1 LTRTHVVVGAGLAGG
16 TAAMTM
22 RAKGFDGR
30 IIVVGDEVHPPY
42 SRPPLSKALVRGEI
56 EADRTH
62 LRPASLWAKKDVEF
76 VLGRACTEIDVA
88 GRQVVL
94 GNGERIEYDA
104 LLLAMGGRART
115 LPGQDAVPG
124 LFVLRT
130 IDDALAI
137 RERIGAGRRLLI
149 VGAGFVGAE
158 LAASATALG
167 TEVTVLE
174 AAGVPLG
181 RGLPPALGEIYGR
194 MHRAHGVDIRVN
206 ASVRDVLPNGSGLLT
221 RTTDG
226 AEYESD
232 TVVVAV
238 GLNPELGLAERAGL
252 AVESA
257 APGGVVV
264 DEHCRTSAPGIF
276 AVGDIA
282 NHPNPI
288 LGHRVRVEHWQ
299 NAQHQSAVAAH
310 NMVATD
316 PADYEVFAEVPWIW
330 SDQYDVNLQVA
341 GRPLPSDDV
350 VLRGDVESTEFSA
363 MLLRDGVLVAAV
375 GLNCADDVRAARAVI
390 GRAVRPD
397 PAALSNTAIDI
408 HRLLGVDREASHA

>member
-1 LTRTHVVVGAGLAGG
+1 MTRTHVVVGAGLAGG
-16 TAAMTM
+16 TAALAM
-22 RAKGFDGR
+22 RSKGFDGR
-30 IIVVGDEVHPPY
+30 ILVIGDEAHPPY

-56 EADRTH
+56 EPARTH
-62 LRPASLWAKKDVEF
+62 LRPATMWDKKEVEF
-76 VLGRACTEIDVA
+76 VLGRACTDIDVA
-88 GRQVVL
+88 RKEVTL
-94 GNGERIEYDA
+94 SDGERIGYDA
-104 LLLAMGGRART
+104 LLLATGGRART
-115 LPGQDAVPG
+115 LPGQDGVPG
-124 LFVLRT
+124 VFVLRT

-137 RERIGAGRRLLI
+137 RGRLGPGRRLLI

-158 LAASATALG
+158 LAASSAAVG
-167 TEVTVLE
+167 TQVTVLE
-174 AAGVPLG
+174 AADVPLG
-181 RGLPPALGEIYGR
+181 RGLPSALGEVYGR

-206 ASVRDVLPNGSGLLT
+206 AAVRNVVPSTGGLLT

-226 AEYESD
+226 TVYASD

-238 GLNPELGLAERAGL
+238 GLTLELDLAKRAGL
-252 AVESA
+252 AVDSTL
-257 APGGVVV
+257 PGGVVV
-264 DEHCRTSAPGIF
+264 DEYCRTTAPDIF

-288 LGHRVRVEHWQ
+288 LRQRVRVEHWQ

-310 NMVATD
+310 NMVATTS
-316 PADYEVFAEVPWIW
+316 AEYEIFAEVPWVW

-350 VLRGDVESTEFSA
+350 VFRGDRESTEFSA

-390 GRAVRPD
+390 GRGVRPD
-397 PAALSNTAIDI
+397 AAALADTRIDV
-408 HRLLGVDREASHA
+408 RELLGLDREETSV

>member
-1 LTRTHVVVGAGLAGG
+1 
-16 TAAMTM
+16 MTM
-22 RAKGFDGR
+22 RSKGFDGR
-30 IIVVGDEVHPPY
+30 ILVIGDEAYPPY

-56 EADRTH
+56 EPARTH
-62 LRPASLWAKKDVEF
+62 LRPAAMWEKKDVEF

-88 GRQVVL
+88 RRQVML
-94 GNGERIEYDA
+94 SDGERIGYDA
-104 LLLAMGGRART
+104 LLLATGGRART
-115 LPGQDAVPG
+115 LPGQDGIPG
-124 LFVLRT
+124 VFVLRT
-130 IDDALAI
+130 VDDALAI
-137 RERIGAGRRLLI
+137 RERLGAGRRLLI

-158 LAASATALG
+158 LAASAAAVG
-167 TEVTVLE
+167 TQVTVLE

-194 MHRAHGVDIRVN
+194 MHRSHGVEIHVN
-206 ASVRDVLPNGSGLLT
+206 AGVRNVVPSGSGLLT

-226 AEYESD
+226 TVHVSD

-238 GLNPELGLAERAGL
+238 GLVPEVDLAKRAGL
-252 AVESA
+252 AVDSTL
-257 APGGVVV
+257 PGGVVV
-264 DEHCRTSAPGIF
+264 DEYCRSTGLNVF

-310 NMVATD
+310 NMVARG
-316 PADYEVFAEVPWIW
+316 PADYEVFAEVPWVW

-341 GRPLPSDDV
+341 GRPLPDDDV
-350 VLRGDVESTEFSA
+350 VFRGDRESTEFSA

-375 GLNCADDVRAARAVI
+375 ALNCADDVRAARAVI
-390 GRAVRPD
+390 GRGVRPD
-397 PAALSNTAIDI
+397 RTALADTSIDI
-408 HRLLGVDREASHA
+408 RELLSDRGVSPYENCPC